1 MTEIVT
7 AFLLIA
13 GTAAFVIAG
22 IRIGRSGKGG
32 LDEFLVARNSFNTR
46 TGIATLLASIFGAW
60 ILFSPAEAATWGGVT
75 ALLGYA
81 IGIAAPRLLLIPL
94 GAKMRRAL
102 PHGRSLVDFVRVR
115 YGTGLYVAVLLVML
129 SYLAVLIA
137 AEATATV
144 RLVQA
149 VSDLPAWLP
158 AALAL
163 GGSVAYTAIGGLRAS
178 IMTDRA
184 QFAII
189 MPFIVAILLVGGYAL
204 VNAGGV
210 AALSVEVPEL
220 ITIGGIGAMEMA
232 GALILALLFTGI
244 FHQGTWQRV
253 FALESERA
261 VKRSMGWSAL
271 VAAPVVLLVG
281 AFGIAHELLGLDQPS
296 AAVFAV
302 LETAVPSWLLAILAI
317 FAVALVLSSMDTALG
332 GIASLTIVVTRT
344 ARADIDPVRLRR
356 YALLAMLAVS
366 AGALVVAIQGYSVL
380 YLFLL
385 ADLLCAAAAVPV
397 FAGLYIRRYGARLAG
412 ASMAVALAAGVALF
426 PDPEFT
432 RGNLFLSF
440 AVAAGIPFLMLPLCL
455 LSRGRFDF
463 ARLEAEVRPYND

>member
-13 GTAAFVIAG
+13 GTGAFVVAG
-22 IRIGRSGKGG
+22 IRAGRSGRGG
-32 LDEFLVARNSFNTR
+32 LDEYLVARNSFDTR

-75 ALLGYA
+75 ALSGYA
-81 IGIAAPRLLLIPL
+81 IGIAAPRLLMIPL

-102 PHGRSLVDFVRVR
+102 PHGRSLVDFVWVR
-115 YGTGLYVAVLLVML
+115 YGAGLYVAVLLVML
-129 SYLAVLIA
+129 AYLAVLIA

-189 MPFIVAILLVGGYAL
+189 MPFIVAIVMVGGYVL
-204 VNAGGV
+204 VQAGGFT
-210 AALSVEVPEL
+210 ALSTEVPEL
-220 ITIGGIGAMEMA
+220 ITFGGGRALETA

-253 FALESERA
+253 FALDSERS

-281 AFGIAHELLGLDQPS
+281 LFGIAHELLGLDAPS

-302 LETAVPSWLLAILAI
+302 LEAAVPSWLLAILAI
-317 FAVALVLSSMDTALG
+317 LAVGLVLSSMDTALG
-332 GIASLTIVVTRT
+332 GLASLTIVVTRT
-344 ARADIDPVRLRR
+344 ARPAVDPVHLRR

-366 AGALVVAIQGYSVL
+366 AGALWVAIQGYSVL
-380 YLFLL
+380 YLFLA

-397 FAGLYIRRYGARLAG
+397 FAGLYIKRYSARLAG
-412 ASMAVALAAGVALF
+412 ISLVAALAAGLALF
-426 PDPEFT
+426 PDPAFT

-440 AVAAGIPFLMLPLCL
+440 AVAAGLPFLMLPLCL

-463 ARLEAEVRPYND
+463 ARLEAEVQPYKD